1 MNTKLFTDALSALL
15 GQFTPGNLGS
25 RLFMERSELET
36 PENFLVWFHE
46 RFHYFFRRHFYCLF
60 SLFYHS
66 MFAFPFL
73 FSSFSTSFS

>member
-46 RFHYFFRRHFYCLF
+46 RFHYFDGV
-60 SLFYHS
+60 
-66 MFAFPFL
+66 
-73 FSSFSTSFS
+73 